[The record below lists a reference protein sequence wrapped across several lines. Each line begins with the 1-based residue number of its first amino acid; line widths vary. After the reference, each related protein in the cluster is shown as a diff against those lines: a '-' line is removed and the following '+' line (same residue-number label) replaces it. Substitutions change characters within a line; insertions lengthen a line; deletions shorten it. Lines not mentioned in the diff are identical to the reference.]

1 MLVSALELAEG
12 MNENSFSHKNLEIL
26 LHRFWLTRQINYQG
40 LALGANNSSREAS
53 RRHYLARFLGYK
65 DHK

>member
-26 LHRFWLTRQINYQG
+26 LHSFGLTWQVNYQG
-40 LALGANNSSREAS
+40 LTLGANNSS
-53 RRHYLARFLGYK
+53 
-65 DHK
+65 